1 MVLKW
6 KQRHKKSVYA
16 IPASQVQPYMD
27 QILTMGPLKASLQR
41 QRDKFGATTL
51 AKEIPEC
58 RVVELSSLWEVRK
71 DTVMGLTE
79 ETTLVRRH
87 RPPTE
92 WTMYHPDVY
101 SQKHISDWISDSA
114 FLCGQASNY
123 VLAIRPRGGT
133 ELSRVGRVRRR
144 SSGGPPRREQKH
156 SSSVRML

>member
-41 QRDKFGATTL
+41 QRDKFGRDHLATTL
-51 AKEIPEC
+51 AEEIPEC

-144 SSGGPPRREQKH
+144 SSGGPPPKRTKT
-156 SSSVRML
+156 